1 HGPAGEQHAGEPGQ
15 LQERHRERLGDVG
28 SHPGAVVDG
37 ITGGAGRAPAPHT
50 ISRPTTHHRRKHELM
65 RRLRVRTATRT
76 ARVAVLLGVLATMGI
91 GFAVVLAFAATS
103 VPKPTISS
111 APAGSTNQTSA
122 AFTYTDRKAGVTFQC
137 SLDG

>member
-1 HGPAGEQHAGEPGQ
+1 
-15 LQERHRERLGDVG
+15 
-28 SHPGAVVDG
+28 
-37 ITGGAGRAPAPHT
+37 
-50 ISRPTTHHRRKHELM
+50 
-65 RRLRVRTATRT
+65 
-76 ARVAVLLGVLATMGI
+76 

-137 SLDG
+137 SLDGSAYAACGTTRPSSQSYPGPLSAGSHTFRVQALSGSSASAAAAYTWTIDTTPPTVSSINRGGSTPTNAASVTWKVVFN